1 MTREDVELEA
11 VVRAAESARTK
22 GDTPI
27 YRLPLPAPKRRAK
40 REPKPKRRAR
50 HAFDVDAVYRH
61 DGTPK
66 GQDQ

>member
-1 MTREDVELEA
+1 MKREDVELEA

-40 REPKPKRRAR
+40 PAPKPKRRVR
-50 HAFDVDAVYRH
+50 HAFDVDKVHRH
-61 DGTPK
+61 DGK